1 MDTQSIG
8 TQSMKTAHKSIK
20 DITSG
25 RDSFG
30 TNIIY
35 MRQSCIMKSHESR
48 FHTTETIL
56 TA

>member
-8 TQSMKTAHKSIK
+8 THGMKTAQKSIAA
-20 DITSG
+20 G

-35 MRQSCIMKSHESR
+35 MRQSCIMKSYE
-48 FHTTETIL
+48 
-56 TA
+56 